1 MEDHLSILCNKYLL
15 WAYCVPDVVEGHLF
29 IFPPKYLL
37 SIYNTARG
45 NGDSTFSHL
54 QVFFFTE
61 CLLCAGEVEDW
72 LFIHSFLKKKFIA
85 HLLRTRGDK
94 HLPFTCSFSQYIFI
108 EHMLYA
114 NDR

>member
-54 QVFFFTE
+54 QFFF
-61 CLLCAGEVEDW
+61 LLNAYYVLERWKIGY
-72 LFIHSFLKKKFIA
+72 LFIHFSKKNSL
-85 HLLRTRGDK
+85 HT
-94 HLPFTCSFSQYIFI
+94 Y
-108 EHMLYA
+108 
-114 NDR
+114 